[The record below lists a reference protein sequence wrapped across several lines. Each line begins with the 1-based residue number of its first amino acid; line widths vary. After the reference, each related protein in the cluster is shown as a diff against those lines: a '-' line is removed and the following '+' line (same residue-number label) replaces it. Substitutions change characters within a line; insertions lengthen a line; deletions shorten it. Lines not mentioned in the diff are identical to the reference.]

1 MQQMDI
7 TNNGLKLLL
16 LLWKQKIKFSIWNY
30 GSLTEVL
37 LIVNLAIRGHDI
49 QKEVSGEIEYPDS
62 SVLLWDNENIKISNF
77 DNVNQFVKRNY
88 RKGWKSRTVKKSL
101 LFKINANKKKIKYN
115 RNPSSI
121 LMIPIANAQNEF
133 KSL

>member
-16 LLWKQKIKFSIWNY
+16 LWKKKSSSPFEIT
-30 GSLTEVL
+30 GPLTEVL

-62 SVLLWDNENIKISNF
+62 SV
-77 DNVNQFVKRNY
+77 
-88 RKGWKSRTVKKSL
+88 
-101 LFKINANKKKIKYN
+101 
-115 RNPSSI
+115 
-121 LMIPIANAQNEF
+121 
-133 KSL
+133 